1 MKLWKIGLL
10 LTVVLALLVVP
21 ITAAA
26 QTPAPAGGK
35 IIVERSDLPPDLL
48 KQLEI
53 KQQLDR
59 RVETAGKWAGLG
71 REIGLA
77 VNEGLQALTKT
88 ADDFSKTGVGRFT
101 MFLIAWKVVW
111 TDFLQL
117 FFGTLF
123 FLTGLVFFVWSWY
136 INARTRRILVNGKE
150 ELVQPSEAVQIGHAI
165 WFIAFILFIVI
176 VIFV

>member
-26 QTPAPAGGK
+26 QTPVPAGGK
-35 IIVERSDLPPDLL
+35 ITVDRSDLPPDLL
-48 KQLEI
+48 KQLETKRQI
-53 KQQLDR
+53 
-59 RVETAGKWAGLG
+59 ETAGKWAGLG

-101 MFLIAWKVVW
+101 MFLIAWKVVG

>member
-1 MKLWKIGLL
+1 MKIWKIGLL
-10 LTVVLALLVVP
+10 LTVVLALFVWP

-26 QTPAPAGGK
+26 QTPPVRGP
-35 IIVERSDLPPDLL
+35 ITVDRSDLPPDLL
-48 KQLEI
+48 KQIET
-53 KQQLDR
+53 KQQLER

-101 MFLIAWKVVW
+101 MFLIAWKVVG

-165 WFIAFILFIVI
+165 WFMAFTLFIVL